1 LGFYCKREGNVD
13 FRKSVKLAAGTM
25 LLGGV
30 VAGQAQAVQMWHS
43 DTVFANQGMCAA
55 NFTFDSQMEP
65 VQQLRVHIQVLSKKN
80 NKLVAEDVIEVDD
93 FGSSSADRYATG
105 YWYNEIACDQN
116 LRVVVTGATAVMNGE
131 RVDLLAKDLLEVENF
146 VPYEISITPAGAK

>member
-1 LGFYCKREGNVD
+1 MD
-13 FRKSVKLAAGTM
+13 FRKSVKLVAGAM

-30 VAGQAQAVQMWHS
+30 MAGQAQAVQMWHS

-65 VQQLRVHIQVLSKKN
+65 VQQLKVHIQVLSKKN

-105 YWYNEIACDQN
+105 YWHDEIACDQN

-131 RVDLLAKDLLEVENF
+131 RVDLLANDLLDVQNF
-146 VPYEISITPAGAK
+146 VPYEISITPAGTQ